1 MSHDLYASW
10 ATAELAQMFKANPD
24 NCFANNPTDTYEV
37 FANRESG
44 RHWPIPD
51 GRLSIDVLN
60 DRFEMALE
68 MKRTNEGLH
77 GVLTAIGQSQAY
89 ISPAKG
95 YTASVIVV
103 PDSYSSY
110 DDPGPYIES
119 VLTHVNPDLPIGVY
133 SYSEPDTSI
142 PSPFKRKLTCHRPV
156 NMLTTNKITTNNPLA
171 SQRSQN
177 QWAHLREGSSE
188 PDAFFRYLQTAK
200 QLGIGECEEAD
211 VSLPQALTDAVERLS
226 PGAEPLKYL
235 SSSSQDVFHDYVW
248 RNFWFNYI
256 LTSDVAELYNL
267 TGGVYAVNDVTTK
280 LKHPSGAGLKKFFSG
295 KINSIKNKL
304 SNELTARTE
313 TEAAAWEKF
322 AENIRAR
329 AHSYRED
336 IDSGLEHLGFL
347 DSDAKPSE
355 LGYRFVDA
363 CERSGDSMSGT
374 PKLILGAAILKNGS
388 LNALLH
394 YFYKLSEVKFNGNP
408 FIYTTGTGANI
419 RFNKSD
425 YLCWMKNELAV
436 NMKVMSTASLRA
448 GGTRI
453 PFQAELAILRK
464 FDFVS
469 KFRIGVGLEIN
480 WPLVQEYLDF
490 RI

>member
-24 NCFANNPTDTYEV
+24 DCFASNPTDNYEV

-89 ISPAKG
+89 INPAKG

-103 PDSYSSY
+103 PDAYASHDS
-110 DDPGPYIES
+110 PGVYIES
-119 VLTHVNPDLPIGVY
+119 VLNDVNPGLPIGVY
-133 SYSEPDTSI
+133 SYSAPDTSV
-142 PSPFKRKLTCHRPV
+142 PSPFKNKLTCHRPV
-156 NMLTTNKITTNNPLA
+156 NMLTANKITPSNPLA
-171 SQRSQN
+171 SQKSKN

-188 PDAFFRYLQTAK
+188 SDAFFRYLQTSK
-200 QLGIGECEEAD
+200 GFGIGACEEPD
-211 VSLPQALTDAVERLS
+211 VTFPGELIAAAQRLS
-226 PGAEPLKYL
+226 PGADYLKYL
-235 SSSSQDVFHDYVW
+235 SNTSQDIFHDVVW

-256 LTSDVAELYNL
+256 LTSDVAVMYNR
-267 TGGVYAVNDVTTK
+267 TGGTYIVNDVPTK
-280 LKHPSGAGLKKFFSG
+280 LKHPSGDGFKKFFSG
-295 KINSIKNKL
+295 KSNSIKNKL
-304 SNELTARTE
+304 SQKLTVGALTE
-313 TEAAAWEKF
+313 DAAWDAF
-322 AENIRAR
+322 AENIRKR

-347 DSDAKPSE
+347 DSDGKPSE

-363 CERSGDSMSGT
+363 CERGGDPSSGT
-374 PKLILGAAILKNGS
+374 PKSIFGAAILKNGS

-394 YFYKLSEVKFNGNP
+394 YFYKLSEVKFKGDP
-408 FIYTTGTGANI
+408 FVYTSSVGDRVKFESN
-419 RFNKSD
+419 D
-425 YLCWMKNELAV
+425 YLNWMKDELV
-436 NMKVMSTASLRA
+436 NNLNVMSSASLRS
-448 GGTRI
+448 GGTRK
-453 PFQAELAILRK
+453 PFQAELAILRR
-464 FDFVS
+464 FNFVS
-469 KFRIGVGLEIN
+469 EFRIGVGLEIN
-480 WPLVQEYLDF
+480 WPLVQEYIDF
-490 RI
+490 EI